1 MKKTNKVILIII
13 SMIGLGLTV
22 IPSFFVFAKV
32 ISLSTHK
39 QLMFVGTVLWF
50 VTAPFWIG
58 KKTKNKEL
66 SAEGEP

>member
-1 MKKTNKVILIII
+1 MKKSKRIILIVI

-22 IPSFFVFAKV
+22 LPSVFVFAGI

-50 VTAPFWIG
+50 STAPFWVG
-58 KKTKNKEL
+58 KKNKTEQVPV
-66 SAEGEP
+66 EQ